1 MNKNLWSYQCQEDS
15 GDEPD
20 DDDERWIHPEEIPED
35 DDADDEMDEM

>member
-1 MNKNLWSYQCQEDS
+1 MNKNVWSYQCQEDS
-15 GDEPD
+15 GDEP